1 MLFRSDPAG
10 LFIGNLYG
18 GNNLGGELGSSDID
32 LNYGS
37 YGTIYGGG
45 NEAVVNSTKLNIS
58 NSTATNI
65 YGGGNAAK
73 VTGSTYLRLTSTDV
87 SNNVYGG
94 GNQGEVNGNTE
105 VFVSSGSVSGN
116 LFAGGN
122 GASAIVSSNTSV
134 TIDDGTVIGT
144 ETSVAPNA
152 GCVFGGGNAAD
163 SGSSS
168 NTSKAVV
175 NIVGAIIHGNVYG
188 GAKMAKVTGTTDTNI
203 GTDAVSEKKLKETDI
218 IISGT
223 VFGGGE
229 SNANASET

>member
-1 MLFRSDPAG
+1 M
-10 LFIGNLYG
+10 
-18 GNNLGGELGSSDID
+18 
-32 LNYGS
+32 
-37 YGTIYGGG
+37 
-45 NEAVVNSTKLNIS
+45 
-58 NSTATNI
+58 
-65 YGGGNAAK
+65 
-73 VTGSTYLRLTSTDV
+73 
-87 SNNVYGG
+87 
-94 GNQGEVNGNTE
+94 
-105 VFVSSGSVSGN
+105 FVSSGSVSGN

-203 GTDAVSEKKLKETDI
+203 GTDAVSEKNLKETDI

-229 SNANASET
+229 SNANASETYDWSFISVTDGITVDINGNNYIKNNHEFIINGSIFGSGNASSSSNSSIINVTDLGSKQKPNKSISIQRADVLTIKSSFRP